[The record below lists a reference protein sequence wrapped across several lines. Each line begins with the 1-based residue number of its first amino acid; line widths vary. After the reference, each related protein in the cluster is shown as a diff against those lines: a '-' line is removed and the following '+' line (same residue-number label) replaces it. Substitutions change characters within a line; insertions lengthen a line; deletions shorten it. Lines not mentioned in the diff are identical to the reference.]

1 MRTARLE
8 RKTNE
13 TDISVE
19 INLDGT
25 GENNI
30 DTGIGFLDHMLH
42 LMAFHGSFDLK
53 VNCRGDLYI
62 DDHHSVEDIG
72 IALGQGFSKALGDR
86 KGIRRYSSLHI
97 PMDEALC
104 LAAVDISSRPYLIF
118 NVDFEGEKLGNMS
131 TQCFKEFFRAFAF
144 NAGITLHINLLYGE
158 NDHHKIEAVFKAFAR
173 AMREASQV
181 VSDNIPSSKGVLI

>member
-1 MRTARLE
+1 MRTAKVE

-13 TDISVE
+13 TDILVE
-19 INLDGT
+19 INLGGT
-25 GENNI
+25 GKSKI
-30 DTGIGFLDHMLH
+30 DTGTGFLDHMLH

-53 VNCRGDLYI
+53 VICRGDLYV

>member
-1 MRTARLE
+1 MRTAKIE

-13 TDISVE
+13 TDILVE

-25 GENNI
+25 GENHV

-53 VNCRGDLYI
+53 IICRGDLHI

-72 IALGQGFSKALGDR
+72 IALGKAFSMALGDK
-86 KGIRRYSSLHI
+86 KGIKRYSNLHI

-104 LAAVDISSRPYLIF
+104 LTAVDISNRPYLVF
-118 NVDFEGEKLGNMS
+118 NVNFESEKLGSMS
-131 TQCFKEFFRAFAF
+131 TQGFEEFFRAFAF
-144 NAGITLHINLLYGE
+144 NAGITLHINLLYGQ
-158 NDHHKIEAVFKAFAR
+158 NDHHKIEAAFKAFAR
-173 AMREASQV
+173 ALREASQI
-181 VSDNIPSSKGVLI
+181 VSEKVPSSKGIL

>member
-1 MRTARLE
+1 MRTAKVE

-13 TDISVE
+13 TNISIE